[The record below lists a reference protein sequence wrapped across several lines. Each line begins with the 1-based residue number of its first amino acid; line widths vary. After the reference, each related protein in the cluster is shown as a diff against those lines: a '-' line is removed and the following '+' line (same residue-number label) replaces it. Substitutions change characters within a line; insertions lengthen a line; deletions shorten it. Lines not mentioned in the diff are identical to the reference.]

1 MFSAIEERLIPLLE
15 QMYATIGYP
24 GLAGIVAFE
33 NIFFFLPVPSE
44 VVLPLAGWMVG
55 RGVAEP
61 VTGAPWSFPLAV
73 ASATLGSLIGALVL
87 YAVSAA
93 GARPLLERY
102 GRFILIDKHDLD
114 VADRW
119 FARYGDLAVLIARVV
134 PIARSAISI
143 PAGISR
149 MPLGRFVLFTVAG
162 SLPWNI
168 ALIGGGLVLGEH
180 WDAVRDWIK
189 PLEYVAYALVLA
201 LVALF
206 LWRQLR
212 SRRDGA

>member
-1 MFSAIEERLIPLLE
+1 VFSAIEERLIPLLE
-15 QMYATIGYP
+15 QMYAAIGYP
-24 GLAGIVAFE
+24 GLAAIVAFE

-61 VTGAPWSFPLAV
+61 LTGAPWSFPIAV
-73 ASATLGSLIGALVL
+73 ASATLGSLVGALVL

-102 GRFILIDKHDLD
+102 GRFVLIDAHDLE

-149 MPLGRFVLFTVAG
+149 MPLGRFILFTVAG

-168 ALIGGGLVLGEH
+168 ALIGGGVLLGNSWEH
-180 WDAVRDWIK
+180 VREWVQ

-201 LVALF
+201 LIALF

-212 SRRDGA
+212 VRRDRA

>member
-1 MFSAIEERLIPLLE
+1 MFSAIEERLIPFLE
-15 QMYATIGYP
+15 QMYAAIGYP
-24 GLAGIVAFE
+24 GLAAIVAFE

-44 VVLPLAGWMVG
+44 IVLPLAGWMVG
-55 RGVAEP
+55 RGVTEP
-61 VTGAPWSFPLAV
+61 LTGAPWSFPVAV
-73 ASATLGSLIGALVL
+73 ASATLGSLVGALVL

-102 GRFILIDKHDLD
+102 GRFVLIDAHDLE

-119 FARYGDLAVLIARVV
+119 FARYGDIAVLIARVV

-149 MPLGRFVLFTVAG
+149 MPLGRFILFTVAG

-168 ALIGGGLVLGEH
+168 GLIGGGVLLGNSWEH
-180 WDAVRDWIK
+180 VREWIK

-201 LVALF
+201 LIVLF

-212 SRRDGA
+212 VRRDRA

>member
-1 MFSAIEERLIPLLE
+1 MFDAIEERLIPLLE
-15 QMYATIGYP
+15 QMYAAMGYP
-24 GLAGIVAFE
+24 GLAGIMAFE

-44 VVLPLAGWMVG
+44 IVLPLAGWMVG

-61 VTGAPWSFPLAV
+61 VTGAPWSYWIAV
-73 ASATLGSLIGALVL
+73 LSATLGSTLGALFL
-87 YAVSAA
+87 YAISAA

-102 GRFILIDKHDLD
+102 GRYVLIDAHDLD

-149 MPLGRFVLFTVAG
+149 MPLPRFLFFTVAG
-162 SLPWNI
+162 TLPWNI
-168 ALIGGGLVLGEH
+168 ALIGGGMLLGNN
-180 WDAVRDWIK
+180 WVVVREYVK
-189 PLEYVAYALVLA
+189 PLEYVAYALLA
-201 LVALF
+201 LLVALF

-212 SRRDGA
+212 PGRAR

>member
-1 MFSAIEERLIPLLE
+1 MFDAIEQRLIPLLE
-15 QMYATIGYP
+15 QMYAALGYP
-24 GLAGIVAFE
+24 GLAGVMAFE
-33 NIFFFLPVPSE
+33 NIFFFLPIPSE

-61 VTGAPWSFPLAV
+61 LTGAPWSFWPAV
-73 ASATLGSLIGALVL
+73 TSATIGSTLGALFL
-87 YAVSAA
+87 YAVSAL

-102 GRFILIDKHDLD
+102 GRYVLIDPHDLE

-119 FARYGDLAVLIARVV
+119 FARYGDVAVLVARVV

-149 MPLGRFVLFTVAG
+149 MPLPRFVLFTVAG
-162 SLPWNI
+162 TIPWNM
-168 ALIGGGLVLGEH
+168 ALIGGGLMLGEH
-180 WDAVRDWIK
+180 WAVVRDYVQ
-189 PLEYVAYALVLA
+189 PLEYLAYALVVG

-206 LWRQLR
+206 FWRQLR
-212 SRRDGA
+212 PGRAR

>member
-1 MFSAIEERLIPLLE
+1 MFSAIEERLIPFVE
-15 QMYATIGYP
+15 QMYAAAGYP
-24 GLAGIVAFE
+24 GLVGIMAFE
-33 NIFFFLPVPSE
+33 NIFFFLPIPSE
-44 VVLPLAGWMVG
+44 IVLPLAGWMVG

-61 VTGAPWSFPLAV
+61 LTGGLWSFWPAV
-73 ASATLGSLIGALVL
+73 ISATIGSTLGALFL
-87 YAVSAA
+87 YGVSAL

-102 GRFILIDKHDLD
+102 GRYVLIDPHDLE

-119 FARYGDLAVLIARVV
+119 FARYGDVAVLVARVV

-149 MPLGRFVLFTVAG
+149 MPLPRFVLFTVAG
-162 SLPWNI
+162 TLPWNV
-168 ALIGGGLVLGEH
+168 ALIGGGLILGEH
-180 WDAVRDWIK
+180 WAVVRDYVQ
-189 PLEYVAYALVLA
+189 PLENLAYALVVG

-212 SRRDGA
+212 PGRAR